1 MSCWERGSD
10 RLAKAFLA
18 AVCAAAIAGCATSA
32 APPPA
37 AAAGVPEND
46 LLNAA
51 LWMQEAVEY
60 RATTEGLFAL
70 ARLRLDEALKDKS
83 WSAVP
88 GKQPHGY
95 EKLPPAIIVDCDETV
110 LDNSG
115 FQAALIK
122 NGLTYSNDLWTDYV
136 NSETAGAVP
145 GAVAFT
151 QYAASKGVAVFYVTN
166 RSAATEPAT
175 EANLRAL
182 GFPTGEVDTI
192 YAKGERPE
200 WTSKKESRIAA
211 IAASHRVLL
220 LMGDNFGDFTDASA
234 GSAEERLAAYEAAK
248 DHWGKYWI
256 ALPNPAYG
264 SWEAAAGGPYSL
276 SAGERRKNKIGA
288 LKAWSPGER

>member
-1 MSCWERGSD
+1 MSYWGRGAD

-18 AVCAAAIAGCATSA
+18 ALCAAAIAGCATA

-37 AAAGVPEND
+37 SASVPEND

-70 ARLRLDEALKDKS
+70 ARLLLDEALNDKS

-88 GKQPHGY
+88 DKEPRGY
-95 EKLPPAIIVDCDETV
+95 KKLPPAIIVDCDETV

-122 NGLTYSNDLWTDYV
+122 DGLAYSNALWTDYV

-145 GAVAFT
+145 GAVAFA

-166 RSAATEPAT
+166 RGAETEPAT
-175 EANLRAL
+175 KATLEAL

-192 YAKGERPE
+192 YAKGERPD

-211 IAASHRVLL
+211 VAASHRVLL

-234 GSAEERLAAYEAAK
+234 GSAEERRAAYEAAR
-248 DHWGKYWI
+248 DHWGKDWI

-276 SAGERRKNKIGA
+276 SAGERRKNKLDA
-288 LKAWSPGER
+288 LKAWTPGQ